1 MVDRSHHF
9 SIEIANYSCN
19 FYFKCFLFHTYL
31 LLDSLPV
38 NYNLKNKCFVNYNT
52 LLDSCSIYCPFSSVT
67 FFHFPSLYCLCSL
80 GTNCVIVALTP
91 STAIMMDFI
100 WLKNVS
106 TSMQHLRE
114 IASKA
119 RYILSV
125 NSLEINLYTSL
136 KMFSE
141 WHYTPNTFV
150 CLDAVFY
157 HFLVL
162 LGFIASEII
171 MSHQLENFPCLH
183 FPPQGQI
190 YLD

>member
-1 MVDRSHHF
+1 MISVLIWYHDFNPFTTAVTQLDRVISTHNSHSNCSDDVFSQPNKAKHSTLLVDRSHHF

-100 WLKNVS
+100 
-106 TSMQHLRE
+106 
-114 IASKA
+114 
-119 RYILSV
+119 
-125 NSLEINLYTSL
+125 
-136 KMFSE
+136 
-141 WHYTPNTFV
+141 
-150 CLDAVFY
+150 
-157 HFLVL
+157 
-162 LGFIASEII
+162 
-171 MSHQLENFPCLH
+171 
-183 FPPQGQI
+183 
-190 YLD
+190 